1 MQYIFTLIH
10 VLLFFSIFFFII
22 VYYRTTCVVESA
34 SFYMLMLSTSVHLSN
49 SKWLSLFSG
58 GLFLVT
64 GQVNRQ
70 GSLYSKKKKTKEI
83 KKKKKKCTLKE
94 NRVIF
99 QYHFHLFFT
108 LDSKNR
114 D

>member
-1 MQYIFTLIH
+1 
-10 VLLFFSIFFFII
+10 

-58 GLFLVT
+58 GLFLVI

-70 GSLYSKKKKTKEI
+70 GSLYSKKKKKNQFGPALVTDSA
-83 KKKKKKCTLKE
+83 
-94 NRVIF
+94 NRACF
-99 QYHFHLFFT
+99 
-108 LDSKNR
+108 SKLICHN
-114 D
+114 